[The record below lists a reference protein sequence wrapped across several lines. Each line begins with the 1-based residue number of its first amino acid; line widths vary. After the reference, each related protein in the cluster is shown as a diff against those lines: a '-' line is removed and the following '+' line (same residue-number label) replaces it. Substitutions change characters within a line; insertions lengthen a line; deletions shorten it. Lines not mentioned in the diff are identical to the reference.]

1 MTPKEVVQKNYE
13 CFTTGDMTTFRTLYA
28 ENAIVKVNGIHKLSG
43 TYHGPDNWMSALS
56 QVPQL
61 YDEFKIELV
70 NIIAEGD
77 HVFAMLHATAVGSGK
92 MTADFGHFYEIENGK
107 IAEFHIFDD
116 SQKMAATMN
125 AA

>member
-13 CFTTGDMTTFRTLYA
+13 CFTTGDTTTFRTLYA
-28 ENAIVKVNGIHKLSG
+28 ENAVVKVNGIHKLSG

-92 MTADFGHFYEIENGK
+92 MTADFGHFYKIENGK